1 MIIAIPGPIANNDA
15 DGRISQTGHYC
26 GRADASFRHLRRHYL
41 QQHAERW
48 GAVRSL
54 AKHKFC
60 GHGPNQS
67 IGQRFLEIHGAAESE
82 GSGTPAA
89 GVERIA
95 CAGYLS
101 WPQEG
106 EIGHRALRVVGD
118 NMFGAMWQEHDIAL
132 VQPLWFR
139 PLDKHPTA
147 AFGDEMEANSLLELQ
162 ADAPR
167 PRYLC
172 PAVTRF
178 RWPEI
183 TQELS
188 KKMDDRI
195 GRIGLSSIHL
205 GRSIIVRPAFH
216 NRLFSAASRFVAT
229 WQH

>member
-1 MIIAIPGPIANNDA
+1 MDVEQGGAKSSIAQRSEPASAMIIAIPGPIANNDA

-67 IGQRFLEIHGAAESE
+67 IGQRFLEIHGAAENE

-101 WPQEG
+101 WPQEA
-106 EIGHRALRVVGD
+106 RSVTALSGSS
-118 NMFGAMWQEHDIAL
+118 AITCL
-132 VQPLWFR
+132 VP
-139 PLDKHPTA
+139 
-147 AFGDEMEANSLLELQ
+147 
-162 ADAPR
+162 
-167 PRYLC
+167 C
-172 PAVTRF
+172 
-178 RWPEI
+178 
-183 TQELS
+183 
-188 KKMDDRI
+188 
-195 GRIGLSSIHL
+195 
-205 GRSIIVRPAFH
+205 GRSTTSPWSSRSGSDPSISTQQLPSATKWKRIPFWNCRPMPQG
-216 NRLFSAASRFVAT
+216 RVTSAR
-229 WQH
+229 Q